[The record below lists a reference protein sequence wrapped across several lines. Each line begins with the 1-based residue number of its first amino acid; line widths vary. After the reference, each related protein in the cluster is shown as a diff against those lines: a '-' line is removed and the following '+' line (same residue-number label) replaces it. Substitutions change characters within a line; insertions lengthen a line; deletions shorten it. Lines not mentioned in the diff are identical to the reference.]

1 MNTFLVKWPNG
12 TISILTADTNRHLYD
27 LLDMEGDPD
36 KALVYEVVPDEDGHF
51 HITTDI
57 VKNKIKVNSNS
68 EFNGKLKRR
77 SKIFDDL
84 SWAVEIF

>member
-1 MNTFLVKWPNG
+1 MNTFLVKWPDG
-12 TISILTADTNRHLYD
+12 TISILTAETNRHLYD
-27 LLDMEGDPD
+27 LLDTEGNPD

-57 VKNKIKVNSNS
+57 VKGKIKVDSNS
-68 EFNGKLKRR
+68 EVNCKLKHQ

-84 SWAVEIF
+84 EWSVKNF

>member
-12 TISILTADTNRHLYD
+12 TISILTADTNRHLHD
-27 LLDMEGDPD
+27 LLDTEGDPD
-36 KALVYEVVPDEDGHF
+36 EALVYKVMPDEDGHF

-57 VKNKIKVNSNS
+57 VNGKIKVDSNS
-68 EFNGKLKRR
+68 EVNCKLKRQ

>member
-27 LLDMEGDPD
+27 LLDMEGNPD

-51 HITTDI
+51 HITTCV
-57 VKNKIKVNSNS
+57 VKDEIKVDLNTEVNC
-68 EFNGKLKRR
+68 KLKRQ

-84 SWAVEIF
+84 EWDVENF

>member
-12 TISILTADTNRHLYD
+12 TVSILTADTNRHLYD

-57 VKNKIKVNSNS
+57 VNGKIKVDSNS
-68 EFNGKLKRR
+68 EVNCKLKRQ
-77 SKIFDDL
+77 SKIFDDV
-84 SWAVEIF
+84 WWTVEIF

>member
-12 TISILTADTNRHLYD
+12 TVSILTADTNRHLYD
-27 LLDMEGDPD
+27 LLDTEGDPD
-36 KALVYEVVPDEDGHF
+36 EALVYKLVPDEDGHF
-51 HITTDI
+51 YITTDI
-57 VKNKIKVNSNS
+57 VNGKIKVDSNL
-68 EFNGKLKRR
+68 EVNCKLKRQ

>member
-27 LLDMEGDPD
+27 LLDTEGDPD
-36 KALVYEVVPDEDGHF
+36 EALVYKLVPDEDGHF
-51 HITTDI
+51 YITTDI
-57 VKNKIKVNSNS
+57 VNGKIKVDSNL
-68 EFNGKLKRR
+68 EVNCKLKRQ
-77 SKIFDDL
+77 SKIFDGL